1 MIQNNANGITKPAHI
16 FVNRGKPFKNT
27 ANKLI
32 DAKTASIADAKF
44 GLPKVE
50 IIALYGFTH
59 FTKSF
64 PFI

>member
-1 MIQNNANGITKPAHI
+1 MMQNNANGITSPAHI
-16 FVNRGKPFKNT
+16 FVNIGKPFKNI

-44 GLPKVE
+44 GLPKVP
-50 IIALYGFTH
+50 IIELFGFTH